1 METYTN
7 TADRLEHIPATI
19 QSLLYTV
26 KARLE
31 AWYKNRLDRII
42 LYGSYARGDYHEES
56 DIDLLIILKD
66 KNVSRL
72 QEINDLVALKYDLM
86 ISNNILLST
95 KAVTESDYKNRPN
108 AIYYFIR
115 REGIVL

>member
-1 METYTN
+1 METSIN
-7 TADRLEHIPATI
+7 PAGHLATLPDHI
-19 QSLLYTV
+19 QSLIKAV
-26 KARLE
+26 KSRLE
-31 AWYKNRLDRII
+31 IWYKSRLDRII

-66 KNVSRL
+66 KKVSRL